1 MKQLKNE
8 EIWVKID
15 NVHIVSNQGRVY
27 SEYSK
32 SFIGTWD
39 EAVGRFYVMYKKNLT
54 PIHILIAKAFPE
66 ICGFWFDGCVVHHK
80 NHNKNDN
87 RAENLQVMTREEH
100 IKIHHIGVKRS
111 KETCE
116 NIRQS
121 LLGKGIGHKNPNT
134 KAILQLSP
142 NGETIKE
149 WPCMK
154 ECCEELGLSPHG
166 MRVKFSKEHS
176 DIIHWNGYIFK
187 RINH

>member
-1 MKQLKNE
+1 ME
-8 EIWVKID
+8 EIFVKID

-32 SFIGTWD
+32 SFIGAWD
-39 EAVGRFYVMYKKNLT
+39 EVIGRFCVRYKKNLT
-54 PIHILIAKAFPE
+54 PIHILVAKAFPE
-66 ICGFWFDGCVVHHK
+66 ICGYWFEGCVVHHK
-80 NHNKNDN
+80 NFNKNDN
-87 RAENLQVMTREEH
+87 RAENLQIMTREEH
-100 IKIHHIGVKRS
+100 IKIHHTGAKRS
-111 KETCE
+111 DEVCE

-154 ECCEELGLSPHG
+154 ECCEELGLKYQA
-166 MRVKFSKEHS
+166 MLVKFNSKHS
-176 DIIHWNGYIFK
+176 DIIHWNGFIFK